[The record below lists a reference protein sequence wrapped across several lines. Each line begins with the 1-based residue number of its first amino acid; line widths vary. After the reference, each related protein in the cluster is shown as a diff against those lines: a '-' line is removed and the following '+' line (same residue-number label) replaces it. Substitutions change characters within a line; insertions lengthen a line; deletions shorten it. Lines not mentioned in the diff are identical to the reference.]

1 MSFPRHREIYRSD
14 GRGRSWALVWSRSW
28 ARSWGSAWI
37 WGWARSGAEAAPGAH
52 RFDESPAGYSLAGWS
67 PPEPAS
73 ASPAQSSMHQNG
85 TERYTFTVNGSLS
98 LIKLSHARGSLHRG
112 CPGFPRFPAPVSRG
126 FPVSASSRF
135 PRPGFRRTTWP
146 GSMKAKAATRRPS
159 RFISAPSPFAKKCS
173 DPSTPTPPQLSR
185 TMPGCS
191 GQRAARSKRR
201 LWKPGPSGQALA
213 GSPADPARE
222 SACCCLEV
230 CLSGDC

>member
-98 LIKLSHARGSLHRG
+98 LIKLSHARGSLHSRPVPRSPQGDSLIERPWSPLRVTVRG
-112 CPGFPRFPAPVSRG
+112 WYA
-126 FPVSASSRF
+126 ASGIGDS
-135 PRPGFRRTTWP
+135 
-146 GSMKAKAATRRPS
+146 
-159 RFISAPSPFAKKCS
+159 
-173 DPSTPTPPQLSR
+173 
-185 TMPGCS
+185 
-191 GQRAARSKRR
+191 SKRLYER
-201 LWKPGPSGQALA
+201 GDASGIRPDLLE
-213 GSPADPARE
+213 PRRARF
-222 SACCCLEV
+222 SNA
-230 CLSGDC
+230 S

>member
-98 LIKLSHARGSLHRG
+98 LIKLSHARGSLHSN
-112 CPGFPRFPAPVSRG
+112 PVPRTPSNPLEPPSN
-126 FPVSASSRF
+126 P
-135 PRPGFRRTTWP
+135 PRTPRT
-146 GSMKAKAATRRPS
+146 SNS
-159 RFISAPSPFAKKCS
+159 LELLE
-173 DPSTPTPPQLSR
+173 LSR
-185 TMPGCS
+185 TLSNSPCPS
-191 GQRAARSKRR
+191 NPLEPSRTLSNPRTPCPSNPCPSNPLDPPLEPPRTPSLEPLERLERLEPCDARLADAAHLRI
-201 LWKPGPSGQALA
+201 
-213 GSPADPARE
+213 
-222 SACCCLEV
+222 
-230 CLSGDC
+230 